1 MSRRFTLITIGL
13 TATVAFLIGLIIAGS
28 LVPAPA
34 VSEPARSPAAGS
46 VRPAVDRRAAA
57 VVSFADIAERIN
69 PTVVNIEATSRG
81 IGAGASRRQPFNRDL
96 FEEPFNLPTPPNVPP
111 RRGSGSGFV
120 IERDGL
126 ILTNQHVI
134 DGAQRI
140 SIKFSDG
147 RSMPGRVVGAD
158 PDVDIALV
166 KVDGADDFPVAPLGD
181 SSALRVGE
189 WVCAIGNPLAYEHT
203 VTVGVVSYLGRK
215 LFDSSLDNYIQTD
228 AAITLGNSGGPL
240 INSDGRV
247 VGVNSA
253 ISSRASS
260 IGFAVPINQ
269 ATAILPQLKEHGYV
283 LRGYIG
289 VALTDVD
296 PDLQASLNLS
306 GSRGALVQDVTDG
319 SPGQRAGLR
328 PYDLIVSLEGRA
340 VASDDELIREVARR
354 SPGTIVR
361 LQIVRDNVQREI
373 LIRLGER
380 PGRQAAEPAAEL
392 AWPAP
397 DPSGRSGSATPLG
410 LSVRELDRASN
421 RRSPMPRDVAGVVV
435 SRVEPMSAASDAGIE
450 RGYVVMEIN
459 RQPVTSVD
467 DYRRI
472 TRAARSGDV
481 LALYVY
487 IPDSDQRVLRTVRID
502 TP

>member
-28 LVPAPA
+28 FAPGPA
-34 VSEPARSPAAGS
+34 VSQAATTQARGS
-46 VRPAVDRRAAA
+46 ARPVADRRATAL
-57 VVSFADIAERIN
+57 VSFADVAERIN

-81 IGAGASRRQPFNRDL
+81 VGTNARRSQPSNRDL
-96 FEEPFNLPTPPNVPP
+96 FGDPPELPSPPNLTP

-120 IERDGL
+120 IERNGL

-134 DGAQRI
+134 DGAERI
-140 SIKFSDG
+140 TVKFSNG
-147 RSMPGRVVGAD
+147 RSMPARVVGSD
-158 PDVDIALV
+158 PDVDIALI
-166 KVDGADDFPVAPLGD
+166 KVDGSDDFPVAPLGD
-181 SSALRVGE
+181 SSTLRVGE

-228 AAITLGNSGGPL
+228 AAISLGNSGGPL
-240 INSDGRV
+240 INSEGSV

-269 ATAILPQLKEHGYV
+269 ATAILPQLKAHGYV

-289 VALTDVD
+289 VALTNLD

-306 GSRGALVQDVTDG
+306 RSRGALVQDVTDG

-328 PYDLIVSLEGRA
+328 PYDLVVAIEGRA
-340 VASDDELIREVARR
+340 VASEEELIREVASR

-361 LQIVRDNVQREI
+361 LQIVRDERQRDVM
-373 LIRLGER
+373 IRLGER
-380 PGRQAAEPAAEL
+380 PGRQATEAA
-392 AWPAP
+392 AN
-397 DPSGRSGSATPLG
+397 PSQPPVGLSRQPGNASSLG
-410 LSVRELDRASN
+410 LSVREIDRTAG
-421 RRSPMPRDVAGVVV
+421 RLARIPLGVAGVIV
-435 SRVEPMSAASDAGIE
+435 SRVEPMSSASEVGIE
-450 RGYVVMEIN
+450 RGCVLMEIN
-459 RQPVTSVD
+459 RQAVTSVN
-467 DYRRI
+467 DYRRL
-472 TRAARSGDV
+472 TRAVHSGDV
-481 LALYVY
+481 VALYVY
-487 IPDSDQRVLRTVRID
+487 IPDLDQRVLRTVRID
-502 TP
+502 AP